1 VIALHRVELSGA
13 APDWLSADELERAGR
28 FRVEHA
34 RRAFVACRS
43 ALRRVLGERL
53 GVAPAALT
61 FTLSAHGRPSV
72 AGGRV
77 SFNVSHSGEVGLI
90 AVADGERRIGVDV
103 EQVRTTTDI
112 EALAERFFH
121 PEEAAAIAGRRD
133 AFFRCWTKKEA
144 VVKAIGQGLSHPL
157 ETFVVDVDDD
167 APAPVAGVEGLTVAG
182 LPVDVGYTAAL
193 AADGELEYAWM
204 A

>member
-1 VIALHRVELSGA
+1 MIALHRVELSAGG
-13 APDWLSADELERAGR
+13 DEWLSDDERERADR

-34 RRAFVACRS
+34 RRAFVASRA
-43 ALRRVLGERL
+43 ALRRILGARL
-53 GVAPAALT
+53 GVEPATLE
-61 FTLSAHGRPSV
+61 FTLSAHGRPSL

-77 SFNVSHSGEVGLI
+77 SFNVSHSGELGLI

-103 EQVRTTTDI
+103 EQVRATSDFQ
-112 EALAERFFH
+112 ALAARFFH
-121 PEEAAAIAGRRD
+121 PDEAAAIGARRE

-157 ETFVVDVDDD
+157 ETFVVDVDED
-167 APAPVAGVEGLTVAG
+167 APSPVAGIEGLTVAG
-182 LPVDVGYTAAL
+182 LAVDDGYAAAL
-193 AADGELEYAWM
+193 AADGELAYAW